1 MYHRRIMSLIWL
13 FLLSSVFIGIVNG
26 MDRWENKI
34 KAREKVKDDLE
45 FLDLLAK
52 GDLYLHQKGCRPGLE
67 SWFVTEHGCWA
78 DIYMMLGRRKVDHWI
93 VLEPAEIPIRGT
105 VTLRRYIKNLEEEMI
120 QVDSMGYSIP
130 KLILSLDGKY
140 EYTLWPT
147 EESAVLYAKSTAERI
162 RELPE
167 YKDVTYEEAVE
178 IWHEELKKHRIEI
191 PPGETVLVEELKYQV
206 PPKSIDP
213 FWMYIRERMFE
224 AGEDHFTFPIWIHS
238 KVKLIPSELTV
249 TKQPLDLKALGERL
263 QKEQQKENEE
273 K

>member
-26 MDRWENKI
+26 MDKWENKI

-67 SWFVTEHGCWA
+67 SWFVTEHPLYA
-78 DIYMMLGRRKVDHWI
+78 DIFVLSGLQVDHWI
-93 VLEPAEIPIRGT
+93 ELEPAVIPIGGT
-105 VTLRRYIKNLEEEMI
+105 VTFRRYIKNLEEQTI
-120 QVDSMGYSIP
+120 QVDSMGRSIP
-130 KLILSLDGKY
+130 KLILTLDRKY

-147 EESAVLYAKSTAERI
+147 EESSGTYAKSQERI
-162 RELPE
+162 LAEHE
-167 YKDVTYEEAVE
+167 EVTYEEAVE
-178 IWHEELKKHRIEI
+178 IWHEELKKHQAAIS
-191 PPGETVLVEELKYQV
+191 PGETVLVEELKYQV

-224 AGEDHFTFPIWIHS
+224 AEEDHFTFPIRIEAS
-238 KVKLIPSELTV
+238 TVEIRPSELTV
-249 TKQPLDLKALGERL
+249 TKQPLDLKALGERF
-263 QKEQQKENEE
+263 QKEPQQENE
-273 K
+273 KK